1 MAIDFGRAA
10 RGIATGYLTAK
21 VADTAAQDE
30 LNRDFILQ
38 ARNQYFNV
46 DKPNFVADEKLR
58 SANINLISTNLN
70 PIVANYA
77 DYNDITLD
85 KSATLKFIKD
95 VENLSD
101 DERFNLESTI
111 TQRKKER
118 TQTFDD
124 KHSHV
129 LNNEM
134 FKSGGSGQMNMMQM
148 FFPKEGEDIAEVG
161 VKQDAMPMAEKVTP
175 LSEIIGT
182 GGTYDVTNNRHAVLQ
197 SQFDTDFRRFFVND
211 INQPT
216 ISFAEGSAQYDLSNE
231 LLKGYDEAVK
241 KGFKK
246 GKYEYARLNYID
258 QELKR
263 EGITGY
269 NTGFDTAVEAT
280 TSSIPE
286 GSGEAGAMPGDGK
299 KFDAETFGQ
308 RKEDAPQINLMSQRQ
323 MIEPTEDQRVD
334 NPASIINE
342 ARESIASIMEYDD
355 IKADIVLQRAGLNQF
370 MTSTLDEKKQAL
382 IANARQLAKDEIKNI
397 GLNPDNFEL

>member
-85 KSATLKFIKD
+85 KAATLKFIED
-95 VENLSD
+95 VKGLSD

-124 KHSHV
+124 KHAHI

-134 FKSGGSGQMNMMQM
+134 FKSGGTGSMNMMKM

-161 VKQDAMPMAEKVTP
+161 VKQDAMSMAEKVTP

-211 INQPT
+211 IQQPT
-216 ISFAEGSAQYDLSNE
+216 ISFAEGSAQYDLANE

-286 GSGEAGAMPGDGK
+286 DSGEAGAVPGDGK

-308 RKEDAPQINLMSQRQ
+308 RKEDAPKINLMSQRK

-355 IKADIVLQRAGLNQF
+355 VKADIVLQRAGLNQF